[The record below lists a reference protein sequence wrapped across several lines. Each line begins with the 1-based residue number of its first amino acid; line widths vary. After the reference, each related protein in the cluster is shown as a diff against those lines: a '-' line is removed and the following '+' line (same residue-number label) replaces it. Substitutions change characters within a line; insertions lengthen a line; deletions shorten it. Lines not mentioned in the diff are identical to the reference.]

1 MIKKIAIVSLV
12 SLALSTSLFS
22 QELYVKLGLGTS
34 SVDSRNNAIEFSNEK
49 ILTLALGTK
58 IQEFDLEVEYTYERN
73 KWNVSAA
80 NSITN
85 VAVSGKGRNHNL
97 MINGFYN
104 LNLDSDFTPY
114 VGLGLGGANYD
125 DGSNDESAFVYQ
137 AMLGVNY
144 ALTKE
149 FDLGLEYRYKDS
161 NTDADLSSKNL
172 LFVSKYKF

>member
-1 MIKKIAIVSLV
+1 MIKKIAVTSLI

-34 SVDSRNNAIEFSNEK
+34 SVDSKIDAINFTSEK
-49 ILTLALGTK
+49 MLTLAIGTK
-58 IQEFDLEVEYTYERN
+58 IQAFDIEVEYTYERN
-73 KWNVSAA
+73 KWNISAA
-80 NSITN
+80 NSSTGAALN
-85 VAVSGKGRNHNL
+85 GKGKNHNL

-104 LNLDSDFTPY
+104 LDLDSDFTPY
-114 VGLGLGGANYD
+114 AGLGLGGANYD

-161 NTDADLSSKNL
+161 NTNTDLSSNNI
-172 LFVSKYKF
+172 LFVTKYKF

>member
-1 MIKKIAIVSLV
+1 MIKKIAITSLL

-34 SVDSRNNAIEFSNEK
+34 SVDSNVKGVNFSGES
-49 ILTLALGTK
+49 ILTLAIGTK
-58 IQEFDLEVEYTYERN
+58 IQEFDIELEYTYEKN
-73 KWNVSAA
+73 KWRNVD
-80 NSITN
+80 TN
-85 VAVSGKGRNHNL
+85 VNGTGKTNNL

-114 VGLGLGGANYD
+114 AGLGLGSAKFDSGE
-125 DGSNDESAFVYQ
+125 NDETYFVYQ

-149 FDLGLEYRYKDS
+149 FDLGLEYRYKDTNS
-161 NTDADLSSKNL
+161 DNDLSSNNI
-172 LFVSKYKF
+172 LFVTKYKF